1 MNLKLSVLIFSFKML
16 HILSFS
22 SSNFEFLNMH
32 ISLGNFSRHMC
43 DVIGVN
49 RSMKRE
55 RSIIKS
61 HYKQMNDHNRII
73 NCTMV
78 YREAIGYTNMHR
90 KGCGKSFLAF
100 SKDTVRRK
108 AWTIFCKRRTFVPT
122 KNHHLC
128 SVHFTRE

>member
-1 MNLKLSVLIFSFKML
+1 MLKAYYHDFRFFIYERKNVLKIIRVDFLFKML

-55 RSIIKS
+55 SVKALDQLSSPIT
-61 HYKQMNDHNRII
+61 NR
-73 NCTMV
+73 
-78 YREAIGYTNMHR
+78 
-90 KGCGKSFLAF
+90 
-100 SKDTVRRK
+100 
-108 AWTIFCKRRTFVPT
+108 
-122 KNHHLC
+122 
-128 SVHFTRE
+128 